1 MAYVPVK
8 LHIQK
13 RMASRIWPLGHS
25 LPPPGLAERG
35 GKLTEYTI
43 IHTSYHEALS
53 ATEKEK
59 GKPSE
64 GDESSE

>member
-1 MAYVPVK
+1 M
-8 LHIQK
+8 
-13 RMASRIWPLGHS
+13 GHS

-43 IHTSYHEALS
+43 IHTSYREALS
-53 ATEKEK
+53 AMEKEK